1 MIDSVHVLDR
11 DVFMDLDKW
20 FIIINKNVKM
30 ENAVLVQFYDIFV
43 SCLYMIWPCV

>member
-1 MIDSVHVLDR
+1 MIDSVHILDR

-30 ENAVLVQFYDIFV
+30 ENVVPIQSYDIFV
-43 SCLYMIWPCV
+43 SCLCMLWPCV